1 MISAICVVLACR
13 GSFPGNVR
21 VMMDEHSAPRSAS
34 VLFGSGQAHRL
45 QDGLDA
51 ACQLSR
57 QDTLNAEG
65 AHHLSAG

>member
-1 MISAICVVLACR
+1 
-13 GSFPGNVR
+13 
-21 VMMDEHSAPRSAS
+21 MMDEHSAPRSMG
-34 VLFGSGQAHRL
+34 VLFGNGQARRL

-51 ACQLSR
+51 ACQLSG